1 MLKMLKYP
9 RTPHIQGSRIQP
21 GDEDL
26 RQIPFRTIA
35 GRQLVVEEK
44 CDGANSAIS
53 FDTDGTLL
61 LQSRGHYLVGGSR
74 EKHYDLLKKW
84 ASVHEEC
91 LKDALG
97 SRYVM
102 YGEWMYAKHT
112 VYYDAL
118 AHYFLEFDVF
128 DRERGIFLG
137 TSERRQLLAPLPVVS
152 APVIAQREFKSLD
165 ELKSLVGQ
173 SAFIR
178 PGHIE
183 RLRDWCVANG
193 KCGNADDRCA
203 ETDPSATM
211 EGLYVK
217 IEENGEVVSRMK
229 FVRQTF
235 LQNVATSETHWL
247 NRPIVPNLL
256 RYPVEAIYEVQL
268 PKEAL
273 G

>member
-53 FDTDGTLL
+53 FDSDGTLL
-61 LQSRGHYLVGGSR
+61 LQSRGHYLVGGFR

-84 ASVHEEC
+84 ASVHETS
-91 LKDALG
+91 LKDVLG

-118 AHYFLEFDVF
+118 THYFLEFDVF

-137 TSERRQLLAPLPVVS
+137 TSERRKLLAPLPVVS

-178 PGHIE
+178 SCHIE

-203 ETDPSATM
+203 ETDPSTTM

-217 IEENGEVVSRMK
+217 IEEDGEVVSRMK
-229 FVRQTF
+229 LVRQSF
-235 LQNVATSETHWL
+235 LQDVATSETHWL

-256 RYPVEAIYEVQL
+256 RYPVEAIYEAQL